1 MSGSFFLGSGTV
13 ENINYYYFT
22 TNSKFGYQIS
32 KIEIDENTYVNEDC
46 NTKSFIEYTKYK
58 AVSINWFGK
67 IFFKNSVYYKDG
79 EVIIHVP
86 KNTVVKNYN
95 VDVSKL

>member
-1 MSGSFFLGSGTV
+1 MKK
-13 ENINYYYFT
+13 YYLKQLVSVDVVDKYLSEKYFYFEYE
-22 TNSKFGYQIS
+22 SKR
-32 KIEIDENTYVNEDC
+32 
-46 NTKSFIEYTKYK
+46 
-58 AVSINWFGK
+58 NWFGK
-67 IFFKNSVYYKDG
+67 IFFTKLMYAKDG